1 LPNVT
6 ISASF
11 WNGYEQAQ
19 VAGCELTDSRSKA
32 STSSPQGDIFQRFPL
47 TDYSGSSFITIP
59 PESIVPGQVHKAAG
73 VLIAH
78 FILNRLL
85 PGTKTCDKF
94 ISSLSMY
101 NVCLKILLFENREPV
116 GLKQV
121 NSPLISYTIKG
132 AGLSDL
138 EPAITNI
145 PEGTFVQI
153 VFEHAATAKNPPVR
167 TLRRDL
173 DPGEVPSAI
182 IGSASCAFLNYTPN
196 AQ

>member
-1 LPNVT
+1 
-6 ISASF
+6 
-11 WNGYEQAQ
+11 
-19 VAGCELTDSRSKA
+19 
-32 STSSPQGDIFQRFPL
+32 
-47 TDYSGSSFITIP
+47 
-59 PESIVPGQVHKAAG
+59 
-73 VLIAH
+73 LIN
-78 FILNRLL
+78 F
-85 PGTKTCDKF
+85 D
-94 ISSLSMY
+94 
-101 NVCLKILLFENREPV
+101 REPE

-153 VFEHAATAKNPPVR
+153 VFQHAATAKNPPVR

-173 DPGEVPSAI
+173 DPGEMPSAI